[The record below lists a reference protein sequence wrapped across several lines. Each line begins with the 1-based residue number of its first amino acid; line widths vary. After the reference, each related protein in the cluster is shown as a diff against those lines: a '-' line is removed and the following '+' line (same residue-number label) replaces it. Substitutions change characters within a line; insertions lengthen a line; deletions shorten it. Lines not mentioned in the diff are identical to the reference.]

1 MVKKPRRIG
10 NVINKD
16 FGTGYAGNV
25 WDREAIL
32 PALTT
37 CQGGGREPMV
47 VRKWSGKSL
56 RSEGSIS
63 INGGK

>member
-1 MVKKPRRIG
+1 MAKKPKRMG

-25 WDREAIL
+25 WDRGFVL

-47 VRKWSGKSL
+47 VRIWGRKSL
-56 RSEGSIS
+56 RSDGSIRT
-63 INGGK
+63 NGDK